1 MVTYLEFLL
10 VGFFALIKG
19 ADMFVDGASGLA
31 KKFHVPGMIIGLT
44 IVAMGTSAPEL
55 AVSVAAALRGSNEI
69 AVSNVLGSNLFN
81 VLVVLGICAAIHPV
95 PVNTQII
102 KRDYPINLII
112 TAVMAGVAIFGLAT
126 SGLSVGNL
134 FTKDGMKTNVAVF
147 GHVFGIALV
156 AFFVVYIIWL
166 IIAAKKNP
174 TKEEESTE
182 SMPLSKMIFSIVFG
196 ALLIVSGGE
205 AVVFSAKNIA
215 LALGMSE
222 TLVGLTIVA
231 VGTSLPELVT
241 SIVAAKKGE
250 VDMAVGNVIGSD
262 IFNILLI
269 LGISC
274 AIHPVAVNFA
284 SVCDMMILLAI
295 NVICCIFCITGKK
308 VNRGEGIAMV
318 IMYVADVVFACFREI
333 G

>member
-69 AVSNVLGSNLFN
+69 AVSNVLGSNFFN

-147 GHVFGIALV
+147 GHVFGFALV
-156 AFFVVYIIWL
+156 AFFVVYIVWL
-166 IIAAKKNP
+166 IIAAKNDLLDRFRCIAHSIRRRGSSIFR
-174 TKEEESTE
+174 KEYRSYTW
-182 SMPLSKMIFSIVFG
+182 
-196 ALLIVSGGE
+196 
-205 AVVFSAKNIA
+205 
-215 LALGMSE
+215 
-222 TLVGLTIVA
+222 
-231 VGTSLPELVT
+231 
-241 SIVAAKKGE
+241 
-250 VDMAVGNVIGSD
+250 NV
-262 IFNILLI
+262 
-269 LGISC
+269 
-274 AIHPVAVNFA
+274 
-284 SVCDMMILLAI
+284 
-295 NVICCIFCITGKK
+295 
-308 VNRGEGIAMV
+308 
-318 IMYVADVVFACFREI
+318 
-333 G
+333 